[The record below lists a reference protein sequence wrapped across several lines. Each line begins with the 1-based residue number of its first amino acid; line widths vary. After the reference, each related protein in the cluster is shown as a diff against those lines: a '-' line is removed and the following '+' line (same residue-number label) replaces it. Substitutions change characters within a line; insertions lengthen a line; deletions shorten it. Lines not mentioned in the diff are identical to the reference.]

1 MNFLRT
7 YIRWIDGFSEKVG
20 GVVGWLTTLMVL
32 VVCYDVF
39 TRYVLNN
46 SLVGVQEAQWH
57 LFAMVFLLGA
67 AFTLKN
73 DGHVRVDVFYSRMSP
88 RMKAMIDLIGCL
100 LFLLPFSVLI
110 IWTSK
115 NFVQFAYMIN
125 ETSPDPGGLPY
136 RWVLKAM
143 IPFGF
148 FMVFLQGT
156 SMAVRSFLV
165 LCGANPEELTTVD
178 HSDEV
183 V

>member
-1 MNFLRT
+1 MRFLRS
-7 YIRWIDGFSEKVG
+7 YVHWIDTFSEKVG
-20 GVVGWLTTLMVL
+20 GAVGWLTTLMVI

-39 TRYVLNN
+39 TRYVLN
-46 SLVGVQEAQWH
+46 SSMVAVQELEWH

-88 RMKAMIDLIGCL
+88 KMKAAIDLIGCL
-100 LFLLPFSVLI
+100 LFLLPFAALI

-115 NFVQFAYMIN
+115 SFVQFAYMIN

-136 RWVLKAM
+136 RWALKAM
-143 IPFGF
+143 IPIGF
-148 FMVFLQGT
+148 IMVFLQGT
-156 SMAVRSFLV
+156 SMAARSFLI
-165 LCGANPEELTTVD
+165 LCGTDPKSFDPVD
-178 HSDEV
+178 HEDEV